1 LLAEGAD
8 VNERSMSSI
17 ARYGW
22 TALHYAAVMN
32 DPNMIRM
39 LIGQGAD
46 PYLVGKGGNCIR
58 VALAKDKYMAVATL
72 VSLGV
77 RTFC

>member
-1 LLAEGAD
+1 M
-8 VNERSMSSI
+8 NERSTSSI
-17 ARYGW
+17 SRYGW
-22 TALHYAAVMN
+22 TALHYAAVIG
-32 DPNMIRM
+32 DTDMIRLLM
-39 LIGQGAD
+39 GQGAN
-46 PYLVGKGGNCIR
+46 PLLVGKGGNCMY